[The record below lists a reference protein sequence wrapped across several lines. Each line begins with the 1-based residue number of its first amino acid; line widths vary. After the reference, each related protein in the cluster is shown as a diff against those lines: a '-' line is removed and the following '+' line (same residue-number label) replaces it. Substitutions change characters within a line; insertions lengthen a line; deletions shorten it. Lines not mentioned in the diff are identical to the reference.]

1 MDDPPS
7 LPAMD
12 KHFDPFTWARLFLG
26 KQPYGYYLEVSLRI
40 VLVFLLLMVVLRLL
54 GKRGQQ
60 NLNPM
65 QQVLLIA
72 LGSAA
77 GDTLLYPNVAIL
89 YAALILVGTTAL
101 TLLLD
106 WSARR
111 WRSLRDYLDSR
122 PRILVLD
129 GLIDEE
135 ALARERVNHRELHA
149 ALRGAG
155 ARSIAQVQIAILE
168 VSGNVS
174 VFLNQHAPPRD
185 DLLDYLRQAH
195 GRGEPHMRDATPA
208 TRLAGT
214 KRAPEGNTG

>member
-1 MDDPPS
+1 MAAPRS
-7 LPAMD
+7 RPAMD
-12 KHFDPFTWARLFLG
+12 KHFDPFTWTRLFLG

-65 QQVLLIA
+65 QQILLIA

-77 GDTLLYPNVAIL
+77 GDTLLYPSVAIL

-111 WRSLRDYLDSR
+111 WQPLRDYLDSR
-122 PRILVLD
+122 PCILVLD
-129 GLIDEE
+129 GRIDE
-135 ALARERVNHRELHA
+135 ATLARERINDRELFA

-155 ARSIAQVQIAILE
+155 ARSIEQVEMAILE
-168 VSGNVS
+168 VTGHVS
-174 VFLNQHAPPRD
+174 VFLNEVSPPRD
-185 DLLDYLRQAH
+185 DLLDYLRRTH
-195 GRGEPHMRDATPA
+195 EDREPRMRDMAPGRPIDTPGPQSHAT
-208 TRLAGT
+208 
-214 KRAPEGNTG
+214 